1 MTANA
6 RTISHGAILVGIAQ
20 GIRSHAFLSTGEMT
34 PFEYDEKQ
42 YEWAQIAL
50 TVLASVEE
58 WTSRPHGSAGQYRE
72 FLARCGI
79 SDRVIG
85 RLIVSEEDPL
95 AFY

>member
-1 MTANA
+1 MTANV
-6 RTISHGAILVGIAQ
+6 RTLSLSAIQVGIAQ

-58 WTSRPHGSAGQYRE
+58 WTSHPHRSASDYRE